1 MSSHPKKKPSVKP
14 RPKDGPEQLYRVHAS
29 ITTDLA
35 SIWAL
40 NECDALGKWL
50 GGENVR
56 GRLIAGRLRQE
67 PFPYLE
73 ARIDAG
79 KPEEQIVHVISDDVL
94 ADPDL
99 KALLFQGDP
108 FQGDSP
114 C

>member
-1 MSSHPKKKPSVKP
+1 MSSHPEKKPSVNP
-14 RPKDGPEQLYRVHAS
+14 HPKDGLEQLFRVHAS

-35 SIWAL
+35 YVWAL

-50 GGENVR
+50 GGENVW

-79 KPEEQIVHVISDDVL
+79 KPEEQIVHVIADNVL

-99 KALLFQGDP
+99 KEALFRGDP
-108 FQGDSP
+108 P